1 MKSRTR
7 RQVQD
12 GPCHTYDSLRF
23 QCVPR
28 DVLTFGAALLT
39 CVLYFASL
47 TPRKGGLLIPIPN
60 SRTSAVRNSVAFEKL
75 GAEALDA
82 IVNVRLTTEEKE
94 RLRDDADMAAL
105 SMSALI
111 RARYFGRP
119 VVAHA
124 DQVMIKELRRLG
136 GLMKHL
142 HNESNGA
149 YAAETSAALQLLG
162 DAIRRVGRT

>member
-1 MKSRTR
+1 M
-7 RQVQD
+7 
-12 GPCHTYDSLRF
+12 
-23 QCVPR
+23 
-28 DVLTFGAALLT
+28 
-39 CVLYFASL
+39 
-47 TPRKGGLLIPIPN
+47 
-60 SRTSAVRNSVAFEKL
+60 AFEKL